1 MGRLGAGAP
10 CYVLSPLETLLTVC
24 LFVSRGSMIG
34 ELQYH
39 ISHLLLYTQVKTA
52 KERIV
57 VFFSFLFAILLCN

>member
-1 MGRLGAGAP
+1 
-10 CYVLSPLETLLTVC
+10 
-24 LFVSRGSMIG
+24 MIG